1 MTRRV
6 LNLLTAVVAA
16 AGLLLSIAVHLST
29 FLGADPQELSRLWLL
44 HAGAIALG
52 IPAIMIAKRTHGEP
66 PDGSFAA
73 LFPRAPRW
81 MIVALVGVLAYAAV
95 NVVIQLRG
103 APFSGGPTRLA
114 DGSFAL
120 TDKGRFVRPISEADY
135 HRYRAYEARVFSAWW
150 VAFYGIW
157 VTLLVSAV
165 RREGAADRESNQ
177 TAPTVRGRPNGS
189 WTVF

>member
-6 LNLLTAVVAA
+6 LNLLTAVVAS

-29 FLGADPQELSRLWLL
+29 FLGADPQQLSRLWLL
-44 HAGAIALG
+44 HVGAIAFG

-66 PDGSFAA
+66 PNGSFAA

-81 MIVALVGVLAYAAV
+81 MIVALGSVLAYAVV

-103 APFSGGPTRLA
+103 FSGGPARLE

-135 HRYRAYEARVFSAWW
+135 HRYRAYEARVVSGWW
-150 VAFYGIW
+150 MAFYGIW

-177 TAPTVRGRPNGS
+177 TSPAVRGRPNGY
-189 WTVF
+189 WTLF